1 MLCADVISSLKGN
14 VTQGQRSKERVDV
27 CSDDEL
33 LSSDVAADTLQI
45 LTDLSQEFIQW
56 FTVLYSIGI
65 YADAFVY

>member
-1 MLCADVISSLKGN
+1 MLCADVISSLKQN

-33 LSSDVAADTLQI
+33 LSSDVETDTLQI
-45 LTDLSQEFIQW
+45 LTDFSQEFIQW

-65 YADAFVY
+65 YTDAFVY